1 MDRHQFLIRAGAIV
15 GQLLVPR
22 FFDRAL
28 AFVENHD
35 EPLLE
40 IPRDAARHLAV
51 SWQEDGVYW
60 ITEGPMATEF
70 PPPITWRE
78 FSDQPG
84 LGLEWVMEGWE
95 LKPSQLDQPMN
106 KWFWEEHWCRQ
117 LSPHGLA
124 WDYLDQLDLGPA
136 FGNHAEAGGEIR
148 FIDGSM
154 PGSDS
159 RWVEV
164 DDLLSVSLLQNRFNE
179 LDESTSLEIRD
190 SLY

>member
-1 MDRHQFLIRAGAIV
+1 MDRRQFLIRAGAIA

-40 IPRDAARHLAV
+40 IPRDAARHLSV

-78 FSDQPG
+78 YCSEPFFDFD
-84 LGLEWVMEGWE
+84 ETVEGWE
-95 LKPSQLDQPMN
+95 LEPHQLDQPMD
-106 KWFWEEHWCRQ
+106 KWVWEEHWCRIH
-117 LSPHGLA
+117 SPHGRA
-124 WDYLDQLDLGPA
+124 WDYLDELDLGPA
-136 FGNHAEAGGEIR
+136 FGKQPDAEGEIR
-148 FIDGSM
+148 FIDGPM
-154 PGSDS
+154 PGNDS

-164 DDLLSVSLLQNRFNE
+164 DDFLSVSLLQNRLNQLGE
-179 LDESTSLEIRD
+179 KTSLRVD
-190 SLY
+190 G